1 MTKSLLHFA
10 GMSGDLSEMLR
21 VLIQDIGEAGVAKM
35 ASDPSLAAAV
45 DQHAAAI
52 RDVIT
57 GSGGELHEAA
67 LLDYLHGFAD
77 TALEQGWWPGDEYDW
92 QLVRV
97 IAVCK
102 L

>member
-1 MTKSLLHFA
+1 
-10 GMSGDLSEMLR
+10 MSGDLSETLR
-21 VLIQDIGEAGVAKM
+21 GLIRDIGEAGVAKM
-35 ASDPSLAAAV
+35 ATDPGLAAEV
-45 DQHAAAI
+45 DQHAAAV

-77 TALEQGWWPGDEYDW
+77 TALEQGWWPGEEYDW

-97 IAVCK
+97 IAVCS
-102 L
+102 LVRGFSAA